1 MPLTE
6 GISQEERNKTLI
18 RSYIEEIFNK
28 HNLSSIERYFG
39 GDSIEG
45 SPQAGKGGVGSEQ
58 FINEFFEAFPEWRA
72 AIEHIVAENDLVVVF
87 LNGSGTH
94 KGEFLGIPPTNK
106 LVNIR
111 SAELYKIENERITG
125 HWYVMDQ
132 LNLLKQTSALL
143 SEDISKEI
151 KDAKMVWIPEYE

>member
-39 GDSIEG
+39 GNHVQG
-45 SPQAGKGGVGSEQ
+45 SLQAEKAGVGSKQ
-58 FINEFFEAFPEWRA
+58 FINEFFKAFSDWYA
-72 AIEHIVAENDLVVVF
+72 TIEHIVAENDLVVVF
-87 LNGSGTH
+87 LNGPGTH
-94 KGEFLGIPPTNK
+94 KGEFLGILSINN

-111 SAELYKIENERITG
+111 LAELYKIE
-125 HWYVMDQ
+125 
-132 LNLLKQTSALL
+132 
-143 SEDISKEI
+143 
-151 KDAKMVWIPEYE
+151 

>member
-39 GDSIEG
+39 GNRVQDRL
-45 SPQAGKGGVGSEQ
+45 QAGVGGSKR
-58 FINEFFEAFPEWRA
+58 FISDFFKAFPDWRA
-72 AIEHIVAENDLVVVF
+72 AIEHIAAENDLVAVF

-106 LVNIR
+106 LVNMR
-111 SAELYKIENERITG
+111 LG
-125 HWYVMDQ
+125 H
-132 LNLLKQTSALL
+132 NS
-143 SEDISKEI
+143 
-151 KDAKMVWIPEYE
+151 